1 MSKYSALIGQTLS
14 ERYRIDQEIGSGG
27 QAVVC
32 AGTDTDSGLVRALK
46 LLPASFNTS
55 PQVIERFKKES
66 LLLTNLPAHDNVVA
80 VFDGGYDEGLR
91 AFYTVIEF
99 IDGGTLGDIIDADRA
114 SAPRAREETELR
126 PAEEDDATNVH
137 VAARRKLCTPALVV
151 AVIRRV
157 AQGLAHAH
165 AHHFVHRDV
174 KPGNILIGRNGSVKL
189 TDFGIAHIAADSGLT
204 MTGTTIGTLH
214 YMSPEQ
220 VQGHD
225 LDGRSDIYSLG
236 VVLYESLVGHTPYA
250 HAERDLIAYH
260 ILRTPPAVPSSVN
273 AELSPTLEAVVL
285 RALAK
290 DPAERFQTMAEF
302 DAALAELVR
311 AGEVADASAQE
322 IAAAIGQVRGRVGLI
337 QMDMDDEAD
346 SNQRCNHCGAPL
358 PAAWRNVLRNC
369 PGCAEPLERPAPRPT
384 DWVRDLIRQ
393 GRARTNIHGKVG
405 FELAK
410 YLYTEQLQAPTF
422 QQWQQTAA
430 QTEAPLQAGTV
441 VMPTPTS
448 TPPSPD
454 DLVAAARQLMEVAD
468 ALTDAELTEYNFRL
482 PERREVEALAAY
494 ARGQAY
500 QLLARHHTLKGA
512 PPQDSAAATRHY
524 DNAGATLILAAEQ
537 YQRSTDA
544 WRRYE
549 AGERYVR
556 IEEYYGDVRQTAQ
569 RRGEW
574 ADAAHLL
581 TQGILQ
587 FPHDQQSAYTLFQ
600 RAQEV
605 GQALEDTAGARHDL
619 DVAQR
624 YIGYFETAREQLTSY
639 QHAIA
644 AAQINARAVI
654 ATAHAADMAALA
666 EDREHIAGWLRE
678 RARLTLDFSRQR
690 ANLPNQVRRIRQ
702 IVRATGYLLAL
713 VLVVA
718 FIGEARH
725 AAYTINNPGP
735 FWPGWPQILA
745 QYRGYRLDFGNWH
758 HFLVML
764 AGIDLLIFWPFNLLV
779 RRQLS
784 GQERPPERAAIPT
797 LSALLIPLVD
807 ALQRYAAPRPPAE
820 PDKPA
825 PRTIGQRLAG
835 LAFVLAPWVPLAL
848 LALWL
853 IAAFDGGW
861 PGNYTWWLLGLLVIP
876 ALAGR
881 QVGRALRGRLE
892 RLDRLAS
899 AELAAQEGLDRSV
912 DTERLRLRA
921 DHRRLAGVVGEAFGQ
936 ANDVYETNLKTIHG
950 ELDVLLARLLHYHTA
965 ADFIDLPAMQQ
976 TLNDWRAE
984 IDQAFLWQM
993 GLKYSQAQV
1002 RPVAGHTWRFDRS
1015 LDNIDVAPTARQTTV
1030 RFVHNQDG
1038 YVLWGINGFQNCRR
1052 QRLRPETD
1060 GSYAIGAKLP
1070 LPAGQVNFTFE
1081 TADGRWPGPIYT
1093 LWVDNKKGE

>member
-1 MSKYSALIGQTLS
+1 MSNYSALIGQTLS

-32 AGTDTDSGLVRALK
+32 AGTDTDSGLIRALK
-46 LLPASFNTS
+46 LLPASFNTP

-80 VFDGGYDEGLR
+80 VFDGGYDAGLR

-114 SAPRAREETELR
+114 SAPGPRDETELR
-126 PAEEDDATNVH
+126 PAAEDDATNVH
-137 VAARRKLCTPALVV
+137 VAARRKLCTPALAV
-151 AVIRRV
+151 AVVRRV

-165 AHHFVHRDV
+165 AHQFVHRDV

-220 VQGHD
+220 VQGQD

-250 HAERDLIAYH
+250 RAERDLIAYH
-260 ILRTPPAVPSSVN
+260 ILRTPPAPPTSVN
-273 AELSPTLEAVVL
+273 AALSPALEAVVL

-290 DPAERFQTMAEF
+290 SPAERFQTMAEF
-302 DAALAELVR
+302 DAALAELVS
-311 AGEVADASAQE
+311 AGEVAGASAQE
-322 IAAAIGQVRGRVGLI
+322 IAAAIDQVRGRVGLS
-337 QMDMDDEAD
+337 QMDVGDEAD

-358 PAAWRNVLRNC
+358 PAAWQSVLRNC
-369 PGCAEPLERPAPRPT
+369 PGCAEPLDRPAPRPT

-430 QTEAPLQAGTV
+430 QTETPLQAGTV
-441 VMPTPTS
+441 VMPAPAPA
-448 TPPSPD
+448 PPSPD
-454 DLVAAARQLMEVAD
+454 DLVAAARQLMAVAD

-500 QLLARHHTLKGA
+500 QLLARHHTLNGA

-524 DNAGATLILAAEQ
+524 DNAGAALVLAVEQ
-537 YQRSTDA
+537 YRRAADA

-556 IEEYYGDVRQTAQ
+556 IEAYYSDVKQTAQ

-574 ADAAHLL
+574 AGAAHLL
-581 TQGILQ
+581 AQGILQ
-587 FPHDQQSAYTLFQ
+587 FPHDQQAAYALFQ
-600 RAQEV
+600 RAQEA
-605 GQALEDTAGARHDL
+605 GQALGDTAGARHDL

-624 YIGYFETAREQLTSY
+624 YIGYYETALEQLAGY
-639 QHAIA
+639 QQTIA
-644 AAQINARAVI
+644 AAQAGARAAI
-654 ATAHAADMAALA
+654 ATAHAADAAALA
-666 EDREHIAGWLRE
+666 EDRQHVAGWMRA
-678 RARLTLDFSRQR
+678 RARLTLDFFRQR

-702 IVRATGYLLAL
+702 ITRAIGYLLAF

-718 FIGEARH
+718 FAGEARH

-735 FWPGWPQILA
+735 FWPGWPQIVAHYL
-745 QYRGYRLDFGNWH
+745 GYRLNFGNWH

-784 GQERPPERAAIPT
+784 GPERAAIPT

-807 ALQRYAAPRPPAE
+807 ALQRRAAPRPPAE

-825 PRTIGQRLAG
+825 PPTIGQRLAG
-835 LAFVLAPWVPLAL
+835 LAFAVAPWAPLAL
-848 LALWL
+848 LALGL
-853 IAAFDGGW
+853 RAAFDGGW
-861 PGNYTWWLLGLLVIP
+861 PGNYTWWLFGLLVVP

-892 RLDRLAS
+892 RLDHLAS
-899 AELAAQEGLDRSV
+899 AEQDAQAALDRSI

-921 DHRRLAGVVGEAFGQ
+921 GHRRLTGAVGEAFGQ
-936 ANDVYETNLKTIHG
+936 ANDVYETNLKAIHG

-984 IDQAFLWQM
+984 IDETFLRRM

-1002 RPVAGHTWRFDRS
+1002 EPVGGHTWRFDRS
-1015 LDNIDVAPTARQTTV
+1015 LDNLAVAPTARQTTV
-1030 RFVHNQDG
+1030 RFVHDQDG
-1038 YVLWGINGFQNCRR
+1038 HVLWGVNGFQNCRR
-1052 QRLRPETD
+1052 QRLRPET
-1060 GSYAIGAKLP
+1060 GGAYAAGAKLA
-1070 LPAGQVNFTFE
+1070 LPAGQINFTFE

-1093 LWVDNKKGE
+1093 LWVDDKKSE